1 MSIITEFDNLQHFNT
16 ILSNNP
22 GLVILKLGATWCGP
36 CQTIKGMVHGL
47 MSQIMNV
54 YGEKVVCCDID
65 VDESFELYALL
76 KTKKMVNGIPA
87 IVCWKAGNVSVIPDD
102 TALGSN
108 QLEINLLFNR
118 CANHL
123 SLLK

>member
-1 MSIITEFDNLQHFNT
+1 MPIITEFDDLQQFNT

-22 GLVILKLGATWCGP
+22 GMVILKLGATWCGP
-36 CQTIKGMVHGL
+36 CQQIKGLVHGL
-47 MSQIMNV
+47 MTQIMSV

-87 IVCWKAGNVSVIPDD
+87 ILCWKAGNVSVIPDD
-102 TALGSN
+102 TVLGSN

-118 CANHL
+118 CSNHL

>member
-1 MSIITEFDNLQHFNT
+1 MPIITEFDGLQQFNF
-16 ILSNNP
+16 ILTNNP

-36 CQTIKGMVHGL
+36 CQQIKGLVHGL
-47 MSQIMNV
+47 MAQIMNV
-54 YGEKVVCCDID
+54 YGDKVVCCDID

-87 IVCWKAGNVSVIPDD
+87 ILCWKAGNLSVIPDD

-108 QLEINLLFNR
+108 QIEINLLFTR
-118 CANHL
+118 CTNHL

>member
-1 MSIITEFDNLQHFNT
+1 MPIITEFDNLQHFNT
-16 ILSNNP
+16 ILSKNP

-36 CQTIKGMVHGL
+36 CQKIKGLVHSL
-47 MSQIMNV
+47 MDV

-65 VDESFELYALL
+65 VDESLDLYALL

-87 IVCWKAGNVSVIPDD
+87 ILCWKAGNVSVIPDD

-108 QLEINLLFNR
+108 QVEINLLFSR

-123 SLLK
+123 SLLQP

>member
-1 MSIITEFDNLQHFNT
+1 MTIVTEIENLKQFNG

-36 CQTIKGMVHGL
+36 CQQVKGLVHDL
-47 MSQIMNV
+47 MENIRNV
-54 YGEKVVCCDID
+54 YGDTVVCYDID

-76 KTKKMVNGIPA
+76 KSKKMINGIPA
-87 IVCWKAGNVSVIPDD
+87 ILCWKSGNVSIIPDD

-108 QLEINLLFNR
+108 QLEIKLLFNR
-118 CANHL
+118 CAKYL
-123 SLLK
+123 SLVK